1 MRLARTPPEP
11 PPIVNRSKSYFRL
24 LEVGEIDLH
33 QLKLRRER
41 LVLGLVGEP
50 LEGVPYAALD
60 LRARHPLD
68 ADEHR
73 RQVGEVA
80 RLPLPAHLG
89 EPRFD
94 RAAIEVGHQ
103 LQRLVVLAHRA
114 ILPVRGILASR
125 RGFYSRESPVLP

>member
-60 LRARHPLD
+60 LRARYPLD

-80 RLPLPAHLG
+80 RLRLAAHRGSPPPGGPRALG
-89 EPRFD
+89 RASIAPRS
-94 RAAIEVGHQ
+94 
-103 LQRLVVLAHRA
+103 RLVTSFSVLSCSLIARSSLCGA
-114 ILPVRGILASR
+114 
-125 RGFYSRESPVLP
+125 Y